1 MLASNLNESQKDIL
15 NFLVE
20 PCLEE
25 ILKSEL
31 DVINLFKSLINKDFA
46 CESCTNYTNIE
57 YLHKIFWYPN
67 QTLLNFNNLS
77 KSQSTIGEIRLYILS
92 YLKTCILKSSNDL
105 FVDYSKTLEKLQQK
119 VKESSDFTEI
129 LVSEKAKPTLL
140 DDIQEESG
148 VNIIGIS
155 EDEFNSLDRYQQEAL
170 YNAEKVRFLLDKG
183 IDKVDIIN
191 NLALACDIIEN
202 IENVKLVLSILE
214 IKLKDLWKSERR
226 QRCAVID
233 SIRVINKLVKAYNVD
248 KGLLIENAKYY
259 LPIYEDVNKFIMFIN
274 YFDLDANQILSLILD
289 PKKYDILNFLLNIE
303 NNPQSKN
310 LPDYVTQEHNKSI
323 PHKWVILKR
332 FNIKITNILNIEHPD
347 LLQNI
352 LIHHRILLQH
362 NPDSLKVLQKIIL
375 NCKGVNEKNILKLLK
390 SYKANA
396 FFILDILIDQNQLKL
411 KEKFE
416 NFNKILA
423 ILNDLGFNLNESDIV
438 MLPKNNMPEINTGH
452 LHTLYKLGLKKHVI
466 LKNLYEITLIVS
478 NKDHLIALQ
487 MLSKRLDINNVITSF
502 IQIIELY
509 PKEDLS
515 EIFKTLSILNIE
527 YIKLIKDNIY
537 TIYSLSLS
545 NIDVFV
551 ICNKCN
557 NFSQKLKFIINN
569 AHSIEK
575 YLSNGGDSEILQE
588 MLIDTQKFSDK
599 DILDYLDLIN
609 NSFVSQLNSSS
620 DLSLSM

>member
-1 MLASNLNESQKDIL
+1 
-15 NFLVE
+15 
-20 PCLEE
+20 
-25 ILKSEL
+25 
-31 DVINLFKSLINKDFA
+31 
-46 CESCTNYTNIE
+46 
-57 YLHKIFWYPN
+57 
-67 QTLLNFNNLS
+67 
-77 KSQSTIGEIRLYILS
+77 
-92 YLKTCILKSSNDL
+92 
-105 FVDYSKTLEKLQQK
+105 
-119 VKESSDFTEI
+119 
-129 LVSEKAKPTLL
+129 
-140 DDIQEESG
+140 
-148 VNIIGIS
+148 
-155 EDEFNSLDRYQQEAL
+155 
-170 YNAEKVRFLLDKG
+170 
-183 IDKVDIIN
+183 
-191 NLALACDIIEN
+191 
-202 IENVKLVLSILE
+202 
-214 IKLKDLWKSERR
+214 
-226 QRCAVID
+226 
-233 SIRVINKLVKAYNVD
+233 
-248 KGLLIENAKYY
+248 
-259 LPIYEDVNKFIMFIN
+259 MFIN